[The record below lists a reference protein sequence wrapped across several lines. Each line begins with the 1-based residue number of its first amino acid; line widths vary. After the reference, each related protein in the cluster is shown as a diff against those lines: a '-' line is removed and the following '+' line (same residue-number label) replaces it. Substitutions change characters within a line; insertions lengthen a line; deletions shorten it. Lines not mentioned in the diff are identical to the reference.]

1 MVVCWRQGGVSACK
15 RLSSHQLLVFFLFF
29 LLAVIFGET
38 FKSFFTIFSSFV
50 TKGRCYQYRTYFIGL
65 TKRIWQKIPCVKQ
78 QAISVTLFT
87 ATNIHS
93 MQKSTTNNQKLGN
106 KMTEISRVKRE
117 RESEMISEKFRGK
130 RKGKVFK
137 EEIGWCTMWK

>member
-1 MVVCWRQGGVSACK
+1 
-15 RLSSHQLLVFFLFF
+15 
-29 LLAVIFGET
+29 
-38 FKSFFTIFSSFV
+38 
-50 TKGRCYQYRTYFIGL
+50 
-65 TKRIWQKIPCVKQ
+65 
-78 QAISVTLFT
+78 
-87 ATNIHS
+87 

-137 EEIGWCTMWK
+137 EEIG

>member
-1 MVVCWRQGGVSACK
+1 MWI
-15 RLSSHQLLVFFLFF
+15 LLKVFTVFRS
-29 LLAVIFGET
+29 ED
-38 FKSFFTIFSSFV
+38 
-50 TKGRCYQYRTYFIGL
+50 
-65 TKRIWQKIPCVKQ
+65 
-78 QAISVTLFT
+78 ISLFT
-87 ATNIHS
+87 VTNIHS

-137 EEIGWCTMWK
+137 EEIG

>member
-1 MVVCWRQGGVSACK
+1 MQTLKFSPTSCLFSLFTSCCHFWRDFQK
-15 RLSSHQLLVFFLFF
+15 FFLPFF
-29 LLAVIFGET
+29 HHSLPREG
-38 FKSFFTIFSSFV
+38 V
-50 TKGRCYQYRTYFIGL
+50 TSIGPISL
-65 TKRIWQKIPCVKQ
+65 DSLKEFDKKFVKQ

-87 ATNIHS
+87 VTNIHS

-137 EEIGWCTMWK
+137 EEIG